1 MTIERYIE
9 RNATLYPDKTAIV
22 CDGEHCTYSMLQ
34 ERISRKVAALQ
45 EAGCREGQIVC
56 LRALPTVDYLVDYF
70 AYHVA
75 GCVVAPLEKDLPEA
89 SFQKIAHE
97 LCPHSVPK
105 GSADILYT
113 TGTTGRSKGVII
125 SHDAIIADA
134 ENLIDGQGFSHDL
147 AFVVNG
153 PLNHIGSLSKL
164 YPLMML
170 GATAIIVDGLKDLNR
185 FFDAFQYPAPKMA
198 TFLVPASIRMLL
210 QFGAAQLAALADKMD
225 FIETGA
231 AAISQADMAALCRL
245 LPTTR
250 LYNTYASTETGII
263 STYNYNDGKC
273 VAGCLGRPMKHS
285 QIIITDKGLIACKGR
300 TLMTGYLGDNQCSMV
315 NGQCSM
321 VNGQC
326 SMVNGQCSMFNGQC
340 SMVNGQRSM
349 FNVQRSTLDVVYTS
363 DMGMLDA
370 DGMLHLTGRED
381 DVINVGGFKVAPT
394 EVEDA
399 ALAFPDVEDC
409 VCIPVDHIIT
419 GKALKLLVV
428 MKDGK
433 SLDRKALALHLKT
446 RLEPYK
452 IPMLYS
458 QVDKVE
464 RTFNGKINRKHYIQS
479 AG

>member
-1 MTIERYIE
+1 MNSIERYIE

-34 ERISRKVAALQ
+34 ERISRKAAALQ

-56 LRALPTVDYLVDYF
+56 LRALPTIDYLVGYF

-89 SFQKIAHE
+89 SFQKIADE
-97 LCPHSVPK
+97 LCPHTVPK

-210 QFGAAQLAALADKMD
+210 QFGSAQLAALADKID

-300 TLMTGYLGDNQCSMV
+300 TLMTGYVGDNLDS
-315 NGQCSM
+315 G
-321 VNGQC
+321 
-326 SMVNGQCSMFNGQC
+326 F
-340 SMVNGQRSM
+340 R
-349 FNVQRSTLDVVYTS
+349 VQDSRLDVVYTS
-363 DMGMLDA
+363 DMGLLDA
-370 DGMLHLTGRED
+370 EGMLHLTGRED

-433 SLDRKALALHLKT
+433 ALDRKALALHLKT

-458 QVDKVE
+458 QIDKVE
-464 RTFNGKINRKHYIQS
+464 RTFNGKINRKHY
-479 AG
+479 ALVR

>member
-1 MTIERYIE
+1 MNSIEHYIE

-34 ERISRKVAALQ
+34 ERISRKAAALQ

-56 LRALPTVDYLVDYF
+56 LRALPTTDYLVDYF

-89 SFQKIAHE
+89 SFQKIADE

-198 TFLVPASIRMLL
+198 TFLVPARIRMLL
-210 QFGAAQLAALADKMD
+210 QFGSAQLAALADKMD

-231 AAISQADMAALCRL
+231 AAISQTDMAALCRL
-245 LPTTR
+245 LPKTR

-300 TLMTGYLGDNQCSMV
+300 TLMTGYLGDPKLSIV
-315 NGQCSM
+315 NYQLSI
-321 VNGQC
+321 
-326 SMVNGQCSMFNGQC
+326 
-340 SMVNGQRSM
+340 
-349 FNVQRSTLDVVYTS
+349 VYTS
-363 DMGMLDA
+363 DMGLLDA
-370 DGMLHLTGRED
+370 EGMLHLTGRED

-458 QVDKVE
+458 QVEKVE